1 MTSQMLAHRAAK
13 KRAVGLILLIVFA
26 LNPLFSRPVDA
37 VTDGTDTHA
46 LRGLVTYNTPDLP
59 SYKELASIDTPSGL
73 TSALRLKLGALL
85 TTPFISNEASLAGAV
100 TSVSEDDRLGR
111 FIRVGSWNIERG
123 TSLDL
128 IKMMIEDP
136 EEFKRRVAARVDA
149 AKYQEITGE
158 LDVLRRVD
166 VLVLN
171 EVDVGLKRTE
181 YRDVARELAAAL
193 KMNYVYGVEFLEID
207 PLNLGT
213 EEFKEVASQHERAAL
228 RQLAEVD
235 QERYRGLHGTAIL
248 SRFPIKQAR
257 LVPFKF
263 QPYDWHEREKKRHS
277 IAEAARRKI
286 GKMTFREDSLRE
298 IRYGGRTTL
307 VAELHTPQLAEG
319 SLTIV
324 ATHLEARCKPSER
337 RRQAQEIISLIKDI
351 RGPVVLAGDFNTS
364 GLNLNPTSI
373 GNEIMKRIGSTDFW
387 AKRLLKSV
395 ASLGPAFDFL
405 FEIANSARTF
415 HDPTAKNIFF
425 FGPNKEA
432 ALFKDFERMRFS
444 DGFAFDFRGDRARTV
459 NGTKGTLANSNH
471 RSVTK
476 GFITTRAAPRT
487 ILAVGKYKL
496 DWIFVKAYARDPRG
510 AGEPYRLAPHFARTL
525 EKLNYSLGRRL
536 SDHNPITVD
545 LPLDEPKRLGNDD

>member
-1 MTSQMLAHRAAK
+1 MTFKMLFARAAK
-13 KRAVGLILLIVFA
+13 DRAVGLILLIAFA
-26 LNPLFSRPVDA
+26 LNPFTSRPVNA
-37 VTDGTDTHA
+37 VTDGTETRT
-46 LRGLVTYNTPDLP
+46 LRGLVAYNAPDLP

-73 TSALRLKLGALL
+73 TAALRLKLDALL
-85 TTPFISNEASLAGAV
+85 TVPFISNEASLAGAV
-100 TSVSEDDRLGR
+100 ARVSEDDRLGQ

-128 IKMMIEDP
+128 IKIMLEDP
-136 EEFKRRVAARVDA
+136 EEFKRRVARRVDA
-149 AKYQEITGE
+149 AKYNEIAHE
-158 LDVLRRVD
+158 LEVFRGVD

-171 EVDVGLKRTE
+171 EVDFGLKRTE
-181 YRDVARELAAAL
+181 YRDVAREIAAAL

-213 EEFKEVASQHERAAL
+213 EEFKEIASQDERTAL
-228 RQLAEVD
+228 KQMAEVD
-235 QERYRGLHGTAIL
+235 KERYRGLHGTAIL

-257 LVPFKF
+257 LVPFKY
-263 QPYDWHEREKKRHS
+263 QPYDWHGREKKKHS

-286 GKMTFREDSLRE
+286 GKMTFKEDSLRE
-298 IRYGGRTTL
+298 IRYGGRMMI
-307 VAELHTPQLAEG
+307 VAELHVPQLAGE

-324 ATHLEARCKPSER
+324 GTHLEARCKPSER
-337 RRQAQEIISLIKDI
+337 RRQAQEIISFIKDI
-351 RGPVVLAGDFNTS
+351 RGPVVLAGDLNTS

-387 AKRLLKSV
+387 ARRVLKSV

-415 HDPTAKNIFF
+415 HDPTARNIFL

-432 ALFKDFERMRFS
+432 DLFKDFERMRFA
-444 DGFAFDFRGDRARTV
+444 DGFAFDFRGDRERTV

-496 DWIFVKAYARDPRG
+496 DWILVKAYARDPKGKR
-510 AGEPYRLAPHFARTL
+510 EPYRLAPHFPRTL

-536 SDHNPITVD
+536 SDHSPLTVD
-545 LPLDEPKRLGNDD
+545 LPLDEPKGLK